1 VRLSARSFANRL
13 YKEDEMVNDDK
24 DLGEQFVR
32 LTLAINELM
41 PGYVDAYFGPEEWKV
56 QAEQAGELPLSNLTD
71 QTTRLATDVSQAD
84 GLTPQRKDYL
94 ARHVTAMQMS
104 LRLLDGEH
112 VSLADEVEAIY
123 DVRPTWKDEANFE
136 EAQKLLDE
144 ALPAGD
150 SLKERTL
157 AWERSI
163 EIPVEKVKELL
174 PIIEKRLRTIT
185 KQKFNLPDEESFTI
199 EFVSNQPWSA
209 YNWYLGNF
217 RSRIDI
223 NTDLPFRV
231 NFLPALIAHEGY
243 PGHHTDL
250 VIKERL
256 LVQSLKFY
264 EFTVNLINAPSAVM
278 AEGIATTALKTVMP
292 EEELEDWF
300 REELLPASGLSHI
313 DPKRILAIGKAGRKL
328 NGIAGNA
335 AFMLHDQG
343 KSEEEIS
350 QYLQEYGL
358 STEQEAKHM
367 ISFLSNPLYRSYI
380 FTYHVGYDL
389 FEELFRHGDRDHYVR
404 RLTEEPVTP
413 TQVRDWM
420 ENKNPLN

>member
-1 VRLSARSFANRL
+1 
-13 YKEDEMVNDDK
+13 MVHDDK

-32 LTLAINELM
+32 LALAIDGHM
-41 PGYVDAYFGPEEWKV
+41 PGYVDAYFGPEEWKI
-56 QAEQAGELPLSNLTD
+56 QAKQAGKLPLSDLTD
-71 QTTRLATDVSQAD
+71 QTNRLATDVSQAD
-84 GLTPQRKDYL
+84 RISPQRKDYL
-94 ARHVTAMQMS
+94 TRQIIAMQMS
-104 LRLLDGEH
+104 LRLLRGGK
-112 VSLADEVEAIY
+112 VSLADEVEAMY
-123 DVRPTWKDEANFE
+123 DVRPAWKDEANFE
-136 EAQKLLDE
+136 EAHKLLDE
-144 ALPAGD
+144 VLPPGG

-157 AWERSI
+157 EWERSI

-174 PIIEKRLRTIT
+174 PTIVRKLRTIT
-185 KQKFNLPDEESFTI
+185 NQKFNLPEEESFNV

-231 NFLPALIAHEGY
+231 NFLPALMAHEGY

-250 VIKERL
+250 AIKERL
-256 LVQSLKFY
+256 LVQSLKYY

-278 AEGIATTALKTVMP
+278 AEGIATTALRTIMTD
-292 EEELEDWF
+292 EELEDWF
-300 REELLPASGLSHI
+300 REELLPASDLSHI
-313 DPKRILAIGKAGRKL
+313 DLKRILAIGKAGRKL

-335 AFMLHDQG
+335 AFMMHDQQ
-343 KSEEEIS
+343 KSEEEVS

-358 STEQEAKHM
+358 STEKEARHM

-389 FEELFRHGDRDHYVR
+389 FEELFRHGDRDMYFQ
-404 RLTEEPVTP
+404 RLIEEPVTP
-413 TQVRDWM
+413 SQVRDWIGS
-420 ENKNPLN
+420 KNPLH